1 MADTMQ
7 FDLVSPER
15 RLASM
20 KASEVQ
26 IPGAE
31 GDMTAMADHAPVI
44 TTLRPG
50 ILRVTGPEGT
60 LEFAVTGGF
69 AEISPEG
76 TTVLAERALPRSEV
90 TQEVLNDWIAEAHAQ
105 VASAKETEAEEFV
118 DSSVKLMH
126 DMVAMGTEM
135 GLSDTARVPAP

>member
-15 RLASM
+15 SLASFQ
-20 KASEVQ
+20 ATEVR

-50 ILRVTGPEGT
+50 VLTVVVDGAEQ
-60 LEFAVTGGF
+60 EYFVTGGF
-69 AEISPEG
+69 AEVSGES
-76 TTVLAERALPRSEV
+76 TSVLAERAYAKADM
-90 TQEVLNDWIAEAHAQ
+90 TQEIIDGLVDD
-105 VASAKETEAEEFV
+105 AKEAADGSDAANKF
-118 DSSVKLMH
+118 
-126 DMVAMGTEM
+126 
-135 GLSDTARVPAP
+135 LSDLLAAGAAVGLEARTS